1 MGKTLLRIL
10 AVLAALAL
18 MVLMVPSATP
28 LAFCEEICP
37 VCQAQEGGMS
47 HE

>member
-18 MVLMVPSATP
+18 LVLMVPSATP
-28 LAFCEEICP
+28 LAFCEEIRP
-37 VCQAQEGGMS
+37 VCQVQEGGMS

>member
-1 MGKTLLRIL
+1 MGKTLLRLL

-18 MVLMVPSATP
+18 LVLMVPSATP
-28 LAFCEEICP
+28 LAFCEESYTT
-37 VCQAQEGGMS
+37 QWTGGVT